1 MKTDYSSWRR
11 LERVIESSGLTI
23 NSFARYV
30 GLPRGENLY
39 QIKRGNYGV
48 SLGVAKKIHAKF
60 PQYPISWLMHGE
72 AESAATPEGDALS
85 FGFLYIGTLPWRSF
99 RPRRFQ
105 NGICF
110 FLPKRL
116 GGSNCIMHGRSIRNG
131 FAALARVAA
140 GAGRRSYKRESLFRY
155 DGVFLS
161 VLFRLSYRGGSC
173 SSAVE
178 IFVCNCRR
186 RPGGPMRRDLCDVA
200 GLWGYLR
207 IKIDS

>member
-1 MKTDYSSWRR
+1 MKKTDYSSWRR

-72 AESAATPEGDALS
+72 AESAATPEGDA
-85 FGFLYIGTLPWRSF
+85 FVVRIPVYRD
-99 RPRRFQ
+99 
-105 NGICF
+105 
-110 FLPKRL
+110 
-116 GGSNCIMHGRSIRNG
+116 SNCIMHGRSIRNG

>member
-1 MKTDYSSWRR
+1 MKKTDYSSWRR

-72 AESAATPEGDALS
+72 AESAATPEGDASS
-85 FGFLYIGTLPWRSF
+85 FGSLYIGTLPWRSF

-116 GGSNCIMHGRSIRNG
+116 GGLKLHYARTINSERFCSI
-131 FAALARVAA
+131 
-140 GAGRRSYKRESLFRY
+140 
-155 DGVFLS
+155 
-161 VLFRLSYRGGSC
+161 GSC
-173 SSAVE
+173 CCGSRTE
-178 IFVCNCRR
+178 K
-186 RPGGPMRRDLCDVA
+186 L
-200 GLWGYLR
+200 
-207 IKIDS
+207 

>member
-1 MKTDYSSWRR
+1 M
-11 LERVIESSGLTI
+11 ERVIESSGLTI

-72 AESAATPEGDALS
+72 AESAATPEGDAFVVRIPVYRDSSVAEFPPKEVPERYLLLS
-85 FGFLYIGTLPWRSF
+85 AEEARGAQIALCTDDQFGTVLQHWLV
-99 RPRRFQ
+99 
-105 NGICF
+105 
-110 FLPKRL
+110 LL
-116 GGSNCIMHGRSIRNG
+116 
-131 FAALARVAA
+131 
-140 GAGRRSYKRESLFRY
+140 RSYKRESLFRY

>member
-1 MKTDYSSWRR
+1 MKKTDYSSWRR

-72 AESAATPEGDALS
+72 AESAATPEGDA
-85 FGFLYIGTLPWRSF
+85 FVVRIPVYGTLPWRSF

-116 GGSNCIMHGRSIRNG
+116 GGLKLHYARTINSERFCSI
-131 FAALARVAA
+131 
-140 GAGRRSYKRESLFRY
+140 
-155 DGVFLS
+155 
-161 VLFRLSYRGGSC
+161 GSC
-173 SSAVE
+173 CCGSRME
-178 IFVCNCRR
+178 K
-186 RPGGPMRRDLCDVA
+186 L
-200 GLWGYLR
+200 
-207 IKIDS
+207 

>member
-1 MKTDYSSWRR
+1 MKKTDYSSWRR

-72 AESAATPEGDALS
+72 AESAATPEGDAFVVRIPVYRDS
-85 FGFLYIGTLPWRSF
+85 SVAEFP
-99 RPRRFQ
+99 PKEVPE
-105 NGICF
+105 GICF

-116 GGSNCIMHGRSIRNG
+116 GGLKLHYARTINSERFCSI
-131 FAALARVAA
+131 
-140 GAGRRSYKRESLFRY
+140 
-155 DGVFLS
+155 
-161 VLFRLSYRGGSC
+161 GSC
-173 SSAVE
+173 CCGSRTE
-178 IFVCNCRR
+178 K
-186 RPGGPMRRDLCDVA
+186 L
-200 GLWGYLR
+200 
-207 IKIDS
+207 

>member
-1 MKTDYSSWRR
+1 MKKTDYSSWRR

-72 AESAATPEGDALS
+72 AESAATPEGDAFVVRIPVYRDSSVAEFPPKEVPERYLLLS
-85 FGFLYIGTLPWRSF
+85 AEEARGAQIALCTDDQFGTVLQHWLV
-99 RPRRFQ
+99 
-105 NGICF
+105 F
-110 FLPKRL
+110 F
-116 GGSNCIMHGRSIRNG
+116 
-131 FAALARVAA
+131 A

-161 VLFRLSYRGGSC
+161 VLFRLSYRGDPARLRLKSLFATADDDLEVRC
-173 SSAVE
+173 EE
-178 IFVCNCRR
+178 ICVMWPVCGAIC
-186 RPGGPMRRDLCDVA
+186 
-200 GLWGYLR
+200 GL
-207 IKIDS
+207 K